1 MISVPDNLKRWALQ
15 PTPLPKIEDN
25 DNEADDLSILG
36 NGSEWDDDWSPEAYT
51 KPSTTE
57 DNHSSEPSFAPY
69 LPRLPATSQ
78 PSTVSM
84 DSTST
89 FPSST
94 ASSIIVCTPPTPHKS
109 LTGLPALLEEY
120 SYAGKVSSGK
130 AVSPTSNSSTSATT
144 RRTEA
149 KSLKHLLALFSRGV
163 THIPAH
169 EIRTQTKKSILNGTY
184 IESILYGDRL
194 VLNAG
199 EAALSAGGG
208 RPASAT
214 RAIAACPARYGAP
227 NSLPAAMALAHAHC
241 TTHDVFACDARL
253 APADDYYDILR
264 GFVTALTDW
273 PAVATRTDKP
283 LDSDVL
289 KILDLP
295 PFEHGGGFSLGLRSE
310 AFEVSLDSY
319 GKRGVCGPA
328 LVPKMTEKNIIRSS
342 SQQTVLDGW
351 FPWLFVEPLGRCDD
365 VSQGY
370 IRLLSTMRTSLA
382 MYSRLYNQAVEAQ
395 SAWCTP
401 RTEATRIV
409 YGLQTIGVIWH
420 VFAMAEDDGQF
431 PVATIWSGR
440 VEEPRHMTQATA
452 ILRQIG
458 TEAKP
463 RLRSIRDWLTCILVD
478 HKVVAPAAP
487 IPPGVAHLNLPSDIP
502 IPDPTQTIHA
512 VLTTPLC
519 LDPHPTTQ
527 PSPGNPSPQ
536 PSWNPWVEPFQPS
549 RSNSISTSSS
559 ALPHEPT
566 SPAQAVEQIFAP
578 APRPLPLSID
588 SWRNLSAPYQFG
600 RPTPPPFNYTAT
612 YEYSWPLPSESSAA
626 RAGGFGTAYSSWTS
640 PRHIPTAAIV
650 PMKRAASG
658 PMPEGQARAFR
669 PRALLHSPGASRGS
683 SPPGVDRIPTPPP
696 TLLSTAMAY

>member
-1 MISVPDNLKRWALQ
+1 MISVPDSAKRWALQ
-15 PTPLPKIEDN
+15 PTPLPEVED
-25 DNEADDLSILG
+25 DEADEADDISILG
-36 NGSEWDDDWSPEAYT
+36 NGSEWDDDWSPDAYT

-57 DNHSSEPSFAPY
+57 DNHSSNSPLAPY

-78 PSTVSM
+78 RSTVSAG
-84 DSTST
+84 STST
-89 FPSST
+89 FPSSSSSRAVSSST
-94 ASSIIVCTPPTPHKS
+94 ATSTILCTPPSPHKS
-109 LTGLPALLEEY
+109 LTGFPALLEKY

-130 AVSPTSNSSTSATT
+130 AVAPMSNSSTSVTT

-149 KSLKHLLALFSRGV
+149 KSLQHLLALFSRGV

-169 EIRTQTKKSILNGTY
+169 EIRTQTKKTILSGTY

-214 RAIAACPARYGAP
+214 RAIAACPARYGAT

-241 TTHDVFACDARL
+241 TMHDVFACDARL

-264 GFVTALTDW
+264 GFLTALTDW

-328 LVPKMTEKNIIRSS
+328 LVPKMTEKNIIWSS
-342 SQQTVLDGW
+342 SQQTLLDGW

-382 MYSRLYNQAVEAQ
+382 MYSRLYKQAVEAQ

-401 RTEATRIV
+401 RTEATCIV
-409 YGLQTIGVIWH
+409 YGLQTIGVTWH
-420 VFAMAEDDGQF
+420 MFTMAEDDGQF
-431 PVATIWSGR
+431 
-440 VEEPRHMTQATA
+440 
-452 ILRQIG
+452 
-458 TEAKP
+458 
-463 RLRSIRDWLTCILVD
+463 
-478 HKVVAPAAP
+478 
-487 IPPGVAHLNLPSDIP
+487 
-502 IPDPTQTIHA
+502 
-512 VLTTPLC
+512 
-519 LDPHPTTQ
+519 
-527 PSPGNPSPQ
+527 
-536 PSWNPWVEPFQPS
+536 
-549 RSNSISTSSS
+549 
-559 ALPHEPT
+559 
-566 SPAQAVEQIFAP
+566 AVEQIFAP

-588 SWRNLSAPYQFG
+588 TWRNLSTPYQFG
-600 RPTPPPFNYTAT
+600 RPTPPPFNYAAA

-626 RAGGFGTAYSSWTS
+626 RAGGFGTAYSSWTF

-683 SPPGVDRIPTPPP
+683 STLGVDRISTPPYP
-696 TLLSTAMAY
+696 PFHRQGLLSHHRPPKCTTS